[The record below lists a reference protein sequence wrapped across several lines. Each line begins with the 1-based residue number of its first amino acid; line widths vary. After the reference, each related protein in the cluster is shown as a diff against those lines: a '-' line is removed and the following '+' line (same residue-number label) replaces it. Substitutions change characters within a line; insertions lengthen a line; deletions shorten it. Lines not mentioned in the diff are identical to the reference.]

1 MSGRIAISRTA
12 CERRWCCFA
21 SRFALSLPLIIAVGF
36 LLAASAAGAQDA
48 RAPDEPQAAQL
59 FTRAAQLVQQQK
71 LSEAAHIYEQLLRSN
86 PESFEALNNL
96 GVIDSHLGKY
106 SDAAAAYER
115 ALRLKPGSFPLWLN
129 LGLAYFKEREYGRA
143 VKPFQRA
150 AALNP
155 ESFQAA
161 ALLAMSYFWAGDY
174 SAAIEHLEKIDFASP
189 GNQALEYLLAQ
200 SYLETGQYQKLLA
213 YLGEGGKRPFA
224 PAAVD
229 VLRGE
234 ANAGLNRTAQAI
246 ENFKAAAVASP
257 GQTGVHFGLGVL
269 YWEQRRDREAAA
281 QFLLEMEGG
290 GLISESEAYL
300 GRIALQQGRSRHAR
314 ALFEQ
319 ALRLSPKPSLAWYG
333 LGVLDLRARRYAGA
347 ESELK
352 SAIQNNPRSR
362 EAHAAL
368 ARVYRAEGK
377 TRLAAWEEKA
387 ARSLS
392 AKSASELFRL
402 IPALLPS

>member
-1 MSGRIAISRTA
+1 MALEQRWRCDARFLERWALIAVAGILLA
-12 CERRWCCFA
+12 PVA
-21 SRFALSLPLIIAVGF
+21 ALSQQTR
-36 LLAASAAGAQDA
+36 SAG
-48 RAPDEPQAAQL
+48 EPQAAQL
-59 FTRAAQLVQQQK
+59 FTHATELVQQQK

-86 PESFEALNNL
+86 PDSFEALNNL

-143 VKPFQRA
+143 VKPFERA

-161 ALLAMSYFWAGDY
+161 ALLAMSYFWTGDY
-174 SAAIEHLEKIDFASP
+174 SAAAEHLEKIDAASP
-189 GNQALEYLLAQ
+189 GNEALEYLLAQ
-200 SYLETGQYQKLLA
+200 TYLQTGQYQKLLV
-213 YLGEGGKRPFA
+213 YLGEDSKRPFA
-224 PAAVD
+224 PAAID

-246 ENFKAAAVASP
+246 ENFKTAAAASP

-269 YWEQRRDREAAA
+269 YWEQRRDRDAAA

-300 GRIALQQGRSRHAR
+300 GRIALSQGRSRRAR
-314 ALFEQ
+314 AFFEQ

-333 LGVLDLRARRYAGA
+333 LGLLDLHARHYTAA
-347 ESELK
+347 AAELK
-352 SAIQNNPRSR
+352 SALHIDPRSG

-368 ARVYRAEGK
+368 ASVYRAEGK
-377 TRLAAWEEKA
+377 ARLAAEEA
-387 ARSLS
+387 AAVHGLP
-392 AKSASELFRL
+392 AKSLPELFRL
-402 IPALLPS
+402 IPAPPPS